1 MMSLQQV
8 RRALKGKNYSAIAR
22 EIGVSQAYISYI
34 ANGQKT
40 NPTYSVMEKLSE
52 ALKENPH

>member
-1 MMSLQQV
+1 MSLQQV
-8 RRALKGKNYSAIAR
+8 REALKGRNYSAVAR
-22 EIGVSQAYISYI
+22 QVGVSQAYISYI

-40 NPTYSVMEKLSE
+40 NPTYSVLEKLSE

>member
-1 MMSLQQV
+1 MSLKQV
-8 RRALKGKNYSAIAR
+8 RDALKGKNYSAIAR
-22 EIGVSQAYISYI
+22 KVGVSQAYISYI

-52 ALKENPH
+52 VLKENPA